1 MSWFDALILGIV
13 QGVTEFLPISS
24 SGHLIL
30 VEQFL
35 DLKVETLK
43 AFDVTLHVGTL
54 LAILVYFWK
63 DVKEMLFAVGRL
75 FFGKFQLSDP
85 YAKLIIFLIIGTIPA
100 VIFGVFGDWIDEHF
114 RNFKSVGIL
123 MIVVAGIFLLAEFVY
138 KKSSDKKS
146 AVQKWYQA
154 LIIGLAQAL
163 ALIPGI
169 SRSGSTIVA
178 GLFQGVER
186 AAAARFSFLLGIPAM
201 IGAALLTAMDV
212 VKNGDVNVGTLS
224 LTVGFFSSFVFG
236 LASVYFLMAFLKKHS
251 LKIFAIYRIALAIA
265 VFTYFL

>member
-1 MSWFDALILGIV
+1 MSWFDALILGTI
-13 QGVTEFLPISS
+13 QGITEFLPISS

-35 DLKVETLK
+35 NLKVETLK
-43 AFDVTLHVGTL
+43 VFDVTLHVGTL
-54 LAILVYFWK
+54 LAILVYFCK

-75 FFGKFQLSDP
+75 FAGRLRLSDP
-85 YAKLIIFLIIGTIPA
+85 YARLIFFLIIGTFPA
-100 VIFGVFGDWIDEHF
+100 VIFGIFGSWIDEHF

-146 AVQKWYQA
+146 AVEKWYQA

-163 ALIPGI
+163 ALIPGV

-178 GLFQGVER
+178 GLFQGIER
-186 AAAARFSFLLGIPAM
+186 ASAARFSFLLGIPAI
-201 IGAALLTAMDV
+201 IGAGLLTTMDAA
-212 VKNGDVNVGTLS
+212 KNGAVIVGDLP
-224 LTVGFFSSFVFG
+224 LIVGFFSSFIFG
-236 LASVYFLMAFLKKHS
+236 LVSVYFLMAFLKKHS
-251 LKIFAIYRIALAIA
+251 LAVFAVYRIALAIA
-265 VFTYFL
+265 VFLYFL